1 MGRIAISKSEHKTS
15 YRQGAKPCRSYNLKD
30 IQKLTISIK
39 LYYQSVLCQGDQ
51 KLGRREEKREATRQ
65 EILTAARALF
75 LEKGYDATSV
85 DDLVLAAN
93 VAKGTFYY
101 HFNSKDELLH
111 ALQELVMDE
120 LAAHARQKLAEGF
133 SPIKV
138 LSEFV
143 SEMAKWNEAN
153 SDLSRAVFAEKFSRF
168 SQKSHDHH
176 CLIEEK
182 KRKFVGLIVELI
194 SLAQNAGEI
203 RTDVG
208 ADDLVR
214 VILPPIMYT
223 TATWLFNPEGS
234 LPERLERSLSLILE
248 GVRPQPDGTQK

>member
-1 MGRIAISKSEHKTS
+1 M
-15 YRQGAKPCRSYNLKD
+15 
-30 IQKLTISIK
+30 
-39 LYYQSVLCQGDQ
+39 
-51 KLGRREEKREATRQ
+51 GRREEKREATRQ
-65 EILTAARALF
+65 EILTAARAQF

-85 DDLVLAAN
+85 DDLALAAN

-111 ALQELVMDE
+111 ALQELVME
-120 LAAHARQKLAEGF
+120 EFAAQARQKLTKGI
-133 SPIKV
+133 SPLKV

-168 SQKSHDHH
+168 SQKGHGDH
-176 CLIEEK
+176 CAIEEK
-182 KRKFVGLIVELI
+182 KRKFVSLIVELI
-194 SLAQNAGEI
+194 TLAQKAGEI

-234 LPERLERSLSLILE
+234 LSERLERSLALVLE
-248 GVRPQPDGTQK
+248 GVRPQRS

>member
-1 MGRIAISKSEHKTS
+1 M
-15 YRQGAKPCRSYNLKD
+15 
-30 IQKLTISIK
+30 
-39 LYYQSVLCQGDQ
+39 
-51 KLGRREEKREATRQ
+51 GRREEKREATRQ

-111 ALQELVMDE
+111 ALQELVIDE
-120 LAAHARQKLAEGF
+120 FAASARQKLSAGQ
-133 SPIKV
+133 SPLKV

-168 SQKSHDHH
+168 SQSQNQSQSPSPPKHGSQ
-176 CLIEEK
+176 CSIEEK
-182 KRKFVGLIVELI
+182 KRKFVALIVELI
-194 SLAQNAGEI
+194 TLAQKAGEV
-203 RTDVG
+203 RTDVEP
-208 ADDLVR
+208 DDLIR

-234 LPERLERSLSLILE
+234 LSERLERSLALILE
-248 GVRPQPDGTQK
+248 GVRPQS

>member
-1 MGRIAISKSEHKTS
+1 M
-15 YRQGAKPCRSYNLKD
+15 KD

-39 LYYQSVLCQGDQ
+39 LYYRSVLCQGDK

-65 EILTAARALF
+65 DILTAARALF

-111 ALQELVMDE
+111 ALQELVIDE
-120 LAAHARQKLAEGF
+120 FSAQARRKLTEGA
-133 SPIKV
+133 SPLKV

-168 SQKSHDHH
+168 SKNNHGDH
-176 CLIEEK
+176 CAMEEK

-194 SLAQNAGEI
+194 TLAQKSGEI
-203 RTDVG
+203 RNDVG

-234 LPERLERSLSLILE
+234 LSERLERSLTLVLE
-248 GVRPQPDGTQK
+248 GVRPQIS

>member
-1 MGRIAISKSEHKTS
+1 M
-15 YRQGAKPCRSYNLKD
+15 
-30 IQKLTISIK
+30 
-39 LYYQSVLCQGDQ
+39 
-51 KLGRREEKREATRQ
+51 GRREEKREATRQ
-65 EILTAARALF
+65 DILTAARSLF

-111 ALQELVMDE
+111 ALQEMVIDE
-120 LAAHARQKLAEGF
+120 FSSQAREKLTQGS
-133 SPIKV
+133 SPLKV

-168 SQKSHDHH
+168 SGKTHGNH
-176 CLIEEK
+176 CAAEEK
-182 KRKFVGLIVELI
+182 KRKFVTLIVELI
-194 SLAQNAGEI
+194 TQAQKAGEV
-203 RTDVG
+203 RDDVEP
-208 ADDLVR
+208 DDLVR
-214 VILPPIMYT
+214 VILPPIMFT

-234 LPERLERSLSLILE
+234 LSERLERSLKLVLE
-248 GVRPQPDGTQK
+248 GVRPQPN

>member
-1 MGRIAISKSEHKTS
+1 M
-15 YRQGAKPCRSYNLKD
+15 QKP
-30 IQKLTISIK
+30 TISIK
-39 LYYQSVLCQGDQ
+39 LYRRSVLCQGDLN
-51 KLGRREEKREATRQ
+51 LGRREEKREATRQ
-65 EILTAARALF
+65 EILTAARAKF
-75 LEKGYDATSV
+75 QEKGYDATSV

-111 ALQELVMDE
+111 ALQEMVIE
-120 LAAHARQKLAEGF
+120 EFAEKARQKLTEGN
-133 SPIKV
+133 SPLKV

-153 SDLSRAVFAEKFSRF
+153 SDLSRAVFAEKFTRF
-168 SQKSHDHH
+168 SQSHGSHGNH
-176 CLIEEK
+176 CSIEEK

-194 SLAQNAGEI
+194 TLAQKAGEI
-203 RTDVG
+203 RTDVE

-214 VILPPIMYT
+214 VILPPIMFT

-234 LPERLERSLSLILE
+234 LSERLERSLTLVLE
-248 GVRPQPDGTQK
+248 GVRPQ